1 MTLPD
6 GYAWV
11 DAPRAARVFA
21 WAGARDALERVLEAH
36 RTLAD
41 WAAADPVA
49 ERLSGRG
56 TVLSLPAPAAGPDG
70 RARWAVRH
78 YLRGGAV
85 ASWLGDRYLAAGPP
99 RPLWEL
105 RASVAARIR
114 GVRTPAVVAGAVYRS
129 GALYRADLVTELVPD
144 AVDLAGAL
152 FARRSPAG
160 EGRCIGGVAA
170 ESPGAA
176 GSPGASGTA
185 GAAGAGAEGDRSAAL
200 HAAGLLL
207 GHAARS
213 GILHVDL
220 NAKNVLV
227 RATEG
232 GQEAWLIDLDRC
244 RVRAGGGDA
253 DAAVMLRRLER
264 SLTKLGARHGRP
276 LAEEERSVL
285 RAAVERAG
293 AR

>member
-1 MTLPD
+1 
-6 GYAWV
+6 
-11 DAPRAARVFA
+11 
-21 WAGARDALERVLEAH
+21 
-36 RTLAD
+36 
-41 WAAADPVA
+41 
-49 ERLSGRG
+49 
-56 TVLSLPAPAAGPDG
+56 AAGPDG

-160 EGRCIGGVAA
+160 KGRCIGGVAA
-170 ESPGAA
+170 ESP
-176 GSPGASGTA
+176 

-264 SLTKLGARHGRP
+264 SLTK
-276 LAEEERSVL
+276 
-285 RAAVERAG
+285 
-293 AR
+293 